1 MGSNRR
7 RLTRLEYREGWRGY
21 GERLETQEGVRCC
34 SVCLE
39 FCFVRILFSKDLS
52 RSHGKAFKDCKQG
65 YDLLK
70 SVFLKVL
77 FASA

>member
-1 MGSNRR
+1 M
-7 RLTRLEYREGWRGY
+7 
-21 GERLETQEGVRCC
+21 
-34 SVCLE
+34 
-39 FCFVRILFSKDLS
+39 RILFSKDLS
-52 RSHGKAFKDCKQG
+52 RSHGKAFKDFKQG